1 MKKRFFG
8 IREQANHGFAQNFFG
23 KRKYD
28 FLNNFLSDCLNGL
41 MHAIVLCSLL
51 SLVACESSSDENLS
65 EWMATVRRTA
75 HTSPLSLP
83 APLAMTPSVYEPAGR
98 VDPFDA
104 SKISMLLDISDHAGV
119 RPDLKRSREPLE
131 SYPLDQFRLVGSL
144 GRPGQRVALVE
155 VGKILYQLR
164 KGNHLGQD
172 LGEVINIMDS
182 SIDIEETVQEANGA
196 WVKRRV
202 QLSMREAK

>member
-1 MKKRFFG
+1 MRT
-8 IREQANHGFAQNFFG
+8 EFFG
-23 KRKYD
+23 KRDDNFINY
-28 FLNNFLSDCLNGL
+28 FLSNFLTTLIR
-41 MHAIVLCSLL
+41 AIGICTLL
-51 SLVACESSSDENLS
+51 SLAACDASSDENLS

-75 HTSPLSLP
+75 HSSPLTLP
-83 APLAMTPSVYEPAGR
+83 APLTMKTFIYEPAGQ
-98 VDPFDA
+98 VDPFDT

-131 SYPLDQFRLVGSL
+131 SYPLDQFRMIGSL
-144 GRPGQRVALVE
+144 GRPGQSVALVE

-164 KGNHLGQD
+164 KGNHIGQD
-172 LGEVINIMDS
+172 LGEVITIMDG
-182 SIDIEETVQEANGA
+182 SIEIEETIQEANGT

>member
-1 MKKRFFG
+1 MKNRLWR
-8 IREQANHGFAQNFFG
+8 IQEQANHACAQSFFG
-23 KRKYD
+23 KRDDD
-28 FLNNFLSDCLNGL
+28 FINYFLSNFLTTLIR
-41 MHAIVLCSLL
+41 AIVICTLL
-51 SLVACESSSDENLS
+51 SLAACDASSDENLS

-75 HTSPLSLP
+75 HTSPLTLP
-83 APLAMTPSVYEPAGR
+83 APLTMKTFIYEPPGH
-98 VDPFDA
+98 VDPFDT

-131 SYPLDQFRLVGSL
+131 SYPLDQFRMIGSL
-144 GRPGQRVALVE
+144 GRPGQSVALVE

-172 LGEVINIMDS
+172 LGEVITIMDG
-182 SIDIEETVQEANGA
+182 SIEIEETIQEANGT

>member
-1 MKKRFFG
+1 MTNRFFG
-8 IREQANHGFAQNFFG
+8 IREQANHGFAHNFFG
-23 KRKYD
+23 KRNYD
-28 FLNNFLSDCLNGL
+28 FLTNFLGDFLDGVMC
-41 MHAIVLCSLL
+41 AIVLCFLL
-51 SLVACESSSDENLS
+51 SLAACESSSDESLS

-75 HTSPLSLP
+75 QASPLSLP
-83 APLAMTPSVYEPAGR
+83 APLAMTPSVYELAGQ

-131 SYPLDQFRLVGSL
+131 SYPLDQFRMVGSL
-144 GRPGQRVALVE
+144 GRPGQSVALVE

-172 LGEVINIMDS
+172 LGEVITIMDG
-182 SIDIEETVQEANGA
+182 SIEIEETIQEANGN
-196 WVKRRV
+196 WIKRRV